1 MRLPDLSVGKK
12 YLERVAAGV
21 LTRIESRTGMRRN
34 QILVAAL
41 LLALM
46 LTSLLLFFSLKNR
59 PHDPG
64 GFGVP
69 DDFGVLAA
77 ETVVHPQSPL
87 APAVGAWRRGS
98 PWVALDLLR
107 QAQTNHL
114 TTEEHLAALNYAGH
128 IRIWI
133 GDLAAA
139 GAAFQAGAGLKK
151 NAGSAYGLG
160 RVAELKNDYPLAVRQ
175 YRTAVEYRPDFA
187 LAWRRMGD
195 VLMRQKD
202 FEQAVL
208 AYTRSLE
215 ISSLDITRY
224 RLGEALVS
232 QGQGEAARQH
242 FQYILEH
249 AHHSLLVGYAAARLG
264 DLEDVRGDL
273 KRAAELYQQ
282 AVRVCPETAA
292 FRHNLG
298 GILVRAGRLEE
309 AMSVYLALRGA
320 ILKKKN
326 PTISD
331 TELRQSL
338 ARVIGETWYDRNDT
352 AAALRFLSE
361 AGREDSEV
369 LAMLGDL
376 FFLRGEY
383 DDALGY
389 YARVVANLPG
399 QRLGL
404 VALVNTGTI
413 WLERMKP
420 ERALHAWEKALQ
432 IEPEN
437 PRVLCNIGL
446 AHLALRDNKAA
457 ETAFRKAWTL
467 DQSLTN
473 ALALLAATMPVGE
486 IITLLREGED
496 KASGWFALHTLG
508 RLYHR
513 KREYGSAIEV
523 LERAI
528 KAAARPSEADASRL
542 LLARCRMARDEHDLA
557 ARELQ
562 PIGERYAQ
570 DPLWLYQM
578 GLLSWKTG
586 SLTNARRYFS
596 SAEQAQASPR
606 LAAAIRYWLGNME
619 WKEGHIA
626 GALAG
631 YRAALTLHPG
641 HTAAAVN
648 AAWCV
653 NRLAEGRKQGKRS
666 RLDEGTLR

>member
-1 MRLPDLSVGKK
+1 
-12 YLERVAAGV
+12 
-21 LTRIESRTGMRRN
+21 
-34 QILVAAL
+34 
-41 LLALM
+41 
-46 LTSLLLFFSLKNR
+46 
-59 PHDPG
+59 
-64 GFGVP
+64 
-69 DDFGVLAA
+69 
-77 ETVVHPQSPL
+77 
-87 APAVGAWRRGS
+87 
-98 PWVALDLLR
+98 
-107 QAQTNHL
+107 
-114 TTEEHLAALNYAGH
+114 
-128 IRIWI
+128 
-133 GDLAAA
+133 
-139 GAAFQAGAGLKK
+139 
-151 NAGSAYGLG
+151 
-160 RVAELKNDYPLAVRQ
+160 
-175 YRTAVEYRPDFA
+175 
-187 LAWRRMGD
+187 
-195 VLMRQKD
+195 MRQKD

-242 FQYILEH
+242 FQYLLEH

-528 KAAARPSEADASRL
+528 KAAARPSEADASGFVGV
-542 LLARCRMARDEHDLA
+542 AGWHDEHDLLFGNPA
-557 ARELQ
+557 DRRTGCPGSPLV
-562 PIGERYAQ
+562 AQ
-570 DPLWLYQM
+570 M
-578 GLLSWKTG
+578 TG
-586 SLTNARRYFS
+586 AGRPGRTNARRYFS

-619 WKEGHIA
+619 WKEGNIA